1 MSRYLTTKSGRKL
14 LLNTPEE
21 EAAINAGIISDP
33 DTIELGDEAMR
44 KLKPVRG
51 RPVGSGKKSQV
62 SLRIDTEVL
71 EFFKAQGAGW
81 QTKIN
86 DTLRASLKKHRK
98 AA

>member
-1 MSRYLTTKSGRKL
+1 MPRYLTTKTGRKI

-21 EAAINAGIISDP
+21 DAAINAGIAADP
-33 DTIELGDEAMR
+33 DTMELSDAQMAQ
-44 KLKPVRG
+44 LKPVRG

-71 EFFKAQGAGW
+71 EHFKAQGAGW

-86 DTLRASLKKHRK
+86 AALRASLKKK